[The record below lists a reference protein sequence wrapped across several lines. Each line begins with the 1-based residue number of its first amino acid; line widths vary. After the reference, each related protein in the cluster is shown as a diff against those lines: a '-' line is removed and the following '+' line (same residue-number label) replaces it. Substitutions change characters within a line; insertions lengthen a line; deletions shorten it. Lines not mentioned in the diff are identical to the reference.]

1 VGGAGRAAR
10 ASTGFTLSIAG
21 SAGFCHHPAVPTE
34 PEHGSGRFGA
44 SLDVTIDL
52 PLASAGSRGLARGI
66 DNLIYMF
73 VNLVVAMAIGGL
85 LGGLYATGVVS
96 GIEGVGILVGVFFL
110 LLFGFQWSL
119 ATTVELWMRGQTPG
133 KWVLGLRTVRDDGG
147 SLTLVPALLR
157 NLLRLDSFPVVALLD
172 LVVMFLHP
180 SSKRLGDLAAG
191 TVVIDE
197 GRPAE
202 ARTWPPALRASDVA
216 LLQLWFARAPD
227 LAAPRRA
234 AIAARL
240 VARLD
245 TNHPG
250 LLDTPPAEAGP
261 AEAVGVLERLA
272 PRVAPPAAPAPAAPA
287 ADPAR

>member
-1 VGGAGRAAR
+1 M
-10 ASTGFTLSIAG
+10 
-21 SAGFCHHPAVPTE
+21 PTE

-66 DNLIYMF
+66 DSLIYMF
-73 VNLVVAMAIGGL
+73 VNLVVAMAIGGA
-85 LGGLYATGVVS
+85 LGGLYAMGVVS
-96 GIEGVGILVGVFFL
+96 GIEGAGILVGVFFL

-119 ATTVELWMRGQTPG
+119 ATSVELWMRGQTPG

-197 GRPAE
+197 GRAAE
-202 ARTWPPALRASDVA
+202 ARTWPPALRAADVA

-240 VARLD
+240 VARLN
-245 TNHPG
+245 TSHPG
-250 LLDTPPAEAGP
+250 LLDTPEAGP
-261 AEAVGVLERLA
+261 APVDASEAVGVLERLA
-272 PRVAPPAAPAPAAPA
+272 PRVAPPVAPPAAPA